1 MTDRPCSK
9 CIWET
14 TDGCMSWECEP
25 ITREEV
31 KERLKHGKWLDVPN
45 PVDIYVECECSLCHE
60 RYFKLSNSKDFRWV
74 PFNYCP
80 NCGARMD
87 LVQVDQ

>member
-31 KERLKHGKWLDVPN
+31 KERLKHGKWIHEHLASTSGGSY
-45 PVDIYVECECSLCHE
+45 PVVRCSECKCSFPMSE
-60 RYFKLSNSKDFRWV
+60 T
-74 PFNYCP
+74 NYCP
-80 NCGARMD
+80 NCGAKMD
-87 LVQVDQ
+87 LVQVD